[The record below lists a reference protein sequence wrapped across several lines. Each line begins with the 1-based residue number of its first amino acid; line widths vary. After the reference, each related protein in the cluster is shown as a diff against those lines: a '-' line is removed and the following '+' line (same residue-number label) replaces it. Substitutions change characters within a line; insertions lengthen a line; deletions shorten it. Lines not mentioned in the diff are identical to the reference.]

1 MLVLLLFIC
10 KSNCLQMEKVTLNL
24 IEVGGKAR
32 SKLELYKLLTVDG
45 HLYLPPYKYCSV
57 NFMADII
64 EGNRKVGTNTA
75 ALCFILIRHS
85 KQKMLWFDI
94 YPILL
99 DLEQKTW
106 LISWSMTV
114 IQNIIFH
121 PSIIRLFYI
130 GTGFLISVS
139 NS

>member
-1 MLVLLLFIC
+1 MLVLLLFIF
-10 KSNCLQMEKVTLNL
+10 KSNCLQIEKVTLNL
-24 IEVGGKAR
+24 IEVRGKAR
-32 SKLELYKLLTVDG
+32 SKSELYNLLTMDG

-57 NFMADII
+57 DFMADII
-64 EGNRKVGTNTA
+64 EGKRKVGTQTA

-99 DLEQKTW
+99 DLDMKTW

-121 PSIIRLFYI
+121 PYTIRLFCI
-130 GTGFLISVS
+130 MTGFLISVS

>member
-1 MLVLLLFIC
+1 MQKQLPSKI
-10 KSNCLQMEKVTLNL
+10 EKATLNL

-32 SKLELYKLLTVDG
+32 SKSELYKLFTFDG
-45 HLYLPPYKYCSV
+45 HLYLPPYKYCFV
-57 NFMADII
+57 DFMADII
-64 EGNRKVGTNTA
+64 EGKRKVGTQTA
-75 ALCFILIRHS
+75 ALSFILIRHS
-85 KQKMLWFDI
+85 KQKMLWLDI

-106 LISWSMTV
+106 LIAWSMTV

-121 PSIIRLFYI
+121 PSIIRLFCI
-130 GTGFLISVS
+130 VTGFLISVS